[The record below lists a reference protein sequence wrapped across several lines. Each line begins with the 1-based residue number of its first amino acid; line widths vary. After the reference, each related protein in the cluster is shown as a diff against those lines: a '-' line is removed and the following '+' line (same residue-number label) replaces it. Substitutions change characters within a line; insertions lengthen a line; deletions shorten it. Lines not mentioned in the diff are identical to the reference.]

1 MGGENLVD
9 QMADFHNWVPLST
22 AHLWLSKDV
31 QRVDQITASV
41 EVLTTMEDM
50 TSAQTDEAM
59 PCVFFFH
66 VLFGR

>member
-22 AHLWLSKDV
+22 ATVV
-31 QRVDQITASV
+31 QRVDRITASV

-59 PCVFFFH
+59 PSLCHLSTVATVH
-66 VLFGR
+66 